1 MKTTSKFFRTGAGEF
16 IGAAIVLPFIM
27 TIIMFIVNIFQ
38 IAMCEQELIYAAYS
52 CGREAVIS
60 YDYESAEENARAWKD
75 AHLAGEEIDVSI
87 DPKEIAWVKGN
98 VIMITAEKDLKPILG
113 IQSGVHARK
122 VAMMIEHSKWTDEVH

>member
-1 MKTTSKFFRTGAGEF
+1 MEKLKKFFRSGAGEF
-16 IGAAIVLPFIM
+16 LGAAIVLPFIM
-27 TIIMFIVNIFQ
+27 AIIMFIVNIFQ

-60 YDYESAEENARAWKD
+60 YDYESAEANAQAWRD
-75 AHLAGEEIDVSI
+75 AHFAGDGIDVSI
-87 DPKEIAWVKGN
+87 DPKEIAWIKGN
-98 VIMITAEKDLKPILG
+98 VLMVTAEKDLKPVLG